1 MHGNS
6 EKKKLHK
13 RAQSEARFGGKLA
26 RGRQNARDPLKSRS
40 SSRSLEHAA
49 SLTLDGA
56 LAPQHHAEKI
66 APIRHG

>member
-1 MHGNS
+1 MHKNS
-6 EKKKLHK
+6 TEKKLHNQK
-13 RAQSEARFGGKLA
+13 RGSVANSRAGG
-26 RGRQNARDPLKSRS
+26 RTRETHSSPS